1 MAKTLHYTVELNL
14 NLDKYSKR
22 LDKAQEVLINAI
34 KDDTEEYV
42 PAKSL
47 ALTRSAHIR
56 NNNTELVYSTPYARY
71 QYGGY
76 VMTDTLGRTFVDK
89 GEKKPII
96 HFDRPLNYT
105 KSPHSKATSKWT
117 QVSEEKNKKK
127 WIEAVKDVI
136 KNG

>member
-14 NLDKYSKR
+14 NLDKYNRK

-34 KDDTEEYV
+34 KRDTEEYV
-42 PAKSL
+42 PAKTL
-47 ALTRSAHIR
+47 ALTKSAHIR
-56 NNNTELVYSTPYARY
+56 NDNTELVYSTPYARY

-76 VMTDTLGRTFVDK
+76 VMTDALGRTFVGK

-96 HFDRPLNYT
+96 HYEWPLKYT
-105 KSPHSKATSKWT
+105 ESPHPNATSRWGK
-117 QVSEEKNKKK
+117 VSESKNRRK
-127 WIEAVKDVI
+127 WIQEVKDVI